1 MVRLFGYF
9 FGMACVLFLVA
20 AAGIAIYLAN
30 VAKDLPDYA
39 VLNSYAPPVTTRV
52 HAGNGALMAE
62 YAKESV
68 SSCRSRRFP
77 TA

>member
-1 MVRLFGYF
+1 
-9 FGMACVLFLVA
+9 MACVLFLVA

-52 HAGNGALMAE
+52 HESRNTSLVRSNAGI
-62 YAKESV
+62 
-68 SSCRSRRFP
+68 
-77 TA
+77 